1 MQPIWDNRRVLTA
14 SLVGTTVEYYDFF
27 IYGTAA
33 ALVFG
38 PLFFPDSDPAMRT
51 LLSFLTFGVAFLAR
65 PLGGILFGHFGDRVG
80 RKSTLV
86 ASLLLMGFSTVA
98 IAFLPTHAQAGWIA
112 PALLCLLR
120 LGQGLGLG
128 GEWAGAALMAIENAP
143 KTWEVRFAAAP
154 MLGVPLGSFAAT
166 GMFLLVGAMMS
177 DAEFAAWGWRIPFL
191 ASAVLILIGLWV
203 RLKIEETPAFRAATD
218 HEPPARVPFLQL
230 MREFPGAILAACAGA
245 IVCYAVFYMAT
256 AFALAEATGR
266 LGYDRASF
274 LSIQLFSNLFLI
286 IGVLCAALLADRTS
300 PGKTMIW
307 GSLVIVILGFAYGPA
322 LATGSIAIATI
333 LLCGLLFVMAFT
345 NGPLSTW
352 TASLFPVKLR
362 YSGVAFSM
370 NLGGIVGGG
379 MTPLAAQAMSAA
391 GWGQFNGLLMSVAA
405 VLTIIGVAMSR
416 PLEE

>member
-1 MQPIWDNRRVLTA
+1 MQPIMDNRRVLIA

-27 IYGTAA
+27 IYATAA

-65 PLGGILFGHFGDRVG
+65 PLGGVVFGHFGDRVG

-86 ASLLLMGFSTVA
+86 AALLLMGFSTVA
-98 IAFLPTHAQAGWIA
+98 IAFLPTYAQAGWIA

-128 GEWAGAALMAIENAP
+128 GEWAGAALLAIENAP
-143 KTWEVRFAAAP
+143 KKWEVRFAAAP

-166 GMFLLVGAMMS
+166 GMFLLVGSAMS
-177 DAEFAAWGWRIPFL
+177 EAEFAAWGWRIPFL

-203 RLKIEETPAFRAATD
+203 RLKITETPAFQAAAEIDQPDRA
-218 HEPPARVPFLQL
+218 PFLRL
-230 MREFPGAILAACAGA
+230 IREYPAAVLAACAGA
-245 IVCYAVFYMAT
+245 VVCYAAFYMGS

-266 LGYDRASF
+266 LGYDRDSF
-274 LSIQLFSNLFLI
+274 LTIQLFSNIFLI
-286 IGVLCAALLADRTS
+286 IGVFVSAALADRTT
-300 PGKTMIW
+300 PGRTMIW
-307 GSLVIVILGFAYGPA
+307 GAISIFALGFVYGPA
-322 LATGSIAIATI
+322 LATGSVTVAAV
-333 LLCGLLFVMAFT
+333 LLCTLLFVLAFT
-345 NGPLSTW
+345 NCPLSAW

-370 NLGGIVGGG
+370 NLGGIIGGG
-379 MTPLAAQAMSAA
+379 MTPLAGQAMSRA
-391 GWGQFNGLLMSVAA
+391 GWGDYNGLLLTVAA
-405 VLTIIGVAMSR
+405 VLTIIGVIWSR
-416 PLEE
+416 PLEQ